1 MLTPNASVPYL
12 GGSDLG
18 NRFDTS
24 DDGFIVD
31 GRWVTTGTPSS
42 LQQMP
47 PVKEAFYVS
56 EPPIPTGPKALPW
69 LPSRSTSNPDFKML
83 TPEKFLERLDAV
95 CDSFQP
101 LDTATSYLIE
111 VKGDEAPQSPRAFQ
125 LANAEG
131 ALSRL
136 VEEAMWSGPIRHM
149 AICVMAQRVIMLS
162 DSMRSDP
169 NNAPGGRE
177 LMVSLLS
184 SVKQMCA
191 ANTGDITISRHD
203 KFSGRIVILFGSASC
218 TGEQLLKDCGERYRD
233 IDQNC
238 MLIAVSMGAEPAGS
252 AQLGKTIAAAV
263 NAWGEAE
270 AKNGPPGTAGGAG
283 RPELLIH
290 LFGGAGF
297 TAWAKVLKLWMEQ
310 YHYPDEKRLT
320 GRMLPLDKIL
330 KGVVLDSAPGDSG
343 TTVLGAFPMVQGDA
357 ALLSAMNS
365 YAADGSQPTEAHKM
379 QATQRAM
386 RDLTKKNGALW
397 EYYESLIA
405 QDQGLP
411 MQVHQYEPTVP
422 LLFIYSDAD
431 KIAPSPQIERYLYE
445 CELRQA
451 QRASDY
457 GMPPVP
463 VPRILHLESSGHV
476 AHRSGPTEVDYWKS
490 VHDFWRFSL

>member
-1 MLTPNASVPYL
+1 MQTNGGTTPPMTPGGGMLGRRFSNGGGTPRRGGGVTPPMLTPNASVPYL
-12 GGSDLG
+12 GASDLG

-69 LPSRSTSNPDFKML
+69 LPSRSTSNPDFKLL

-238 MLIAVSMGAEPAGS
+238 LLIAVSMGAEPAGS
-252 AQLGKTIAAAV
+252 AQLGKTIAAAI

-330 KGVVLDSAPGDSG
+330 KGVVLDSAPGALGRWG
-343 TTVLGAFPMVQGDA
+343 TKAATERKRCQRLSLSLVSLSLDIVAERKRGRRFWHNSAWSFSDGARRCCFAVCA
-357 ALLSAMNS
+357 ALRGRL
-365 YAADGSQPTEAHKM
+365 
-379 QATQRAM
+379 QA
-386 RDLTKKNGALW
+386 
-397 EYYESLIA
+397 
-405 QDQGLP
+405 
-411 MQVHQYEPTVP
+411 
-422 LLFIYSDAD
+422 
-431 KIAPSPQIERYLYE
+431 
-445 CELRQA
+445 
-451 QRASDY
+451 
-457 GMPPVP
+457 
-463 VPRILHLESSGHV
+463 SSG
-476 AHRSGPTEVDYWKS
+476 
-490 VHDFWRFSL
+490 SLQRGFN

>member
-1 MLTPNASVPYL
+1 MFQNHQ
-12 GGSDLG
+12 
-18 NRFDTS
+18 F
-24 DDGFIVD
+24 
-31 GRWVTTGTPSS
+31 
-42 LQQMP
+42 QQDP
-47 PVKEAFYVS
+47 RHY
-56 EPPIPTGPKALPW
+56 
-69 LPSRSTSNPDFKML
+69 PDFKLL

-330 KGVVLDSAPGDSG
+330 KGVVLDSAPGALGRWG
-343 TTVLGAFPMVQGDA
+343 TKAATERSRCQRPSLSFVSLSLDIAERRRGRRFWHNSAWSFSDGARRCCFAVC
-357 ALLSAMNS
+357 
-365 YAADGSQPTEAHKM
+365 ADLRGRL
-379 QATQRAM
+379 QA
-386 RDLTKKNGALW
+386 
-397 EYYESLIA
+397 
-405 QDQGLP
+405 
-411 MQVHQYEPTVP
+411 
-422 LLFIYSDAD
+422 
-431 KIAPSPQIERYLYE
+431 
-445 CELRQA
+445 
-451 QRASDY
+451 
-457 GMPPVP
+457 
-463 VPRILHLESSGHV
+463 SSG
-476 AHRSGPTEVDYWKS
+476 S
-490 VHDFWRFSL
+490 VQRGFNQEKYPSKKI